1 MDRLNSLSQLPEG
14 IAAPAYDP
22 AAQGCGIVH
31 LGLGAFQRA
40 HIATYSDAA
49 MSASGGDWRTIGV
62 SLRSPTVAEQLN
74 PQNGLYAIRIEQAA
88 PETRVIGALATV
100 LVAPDNPE
108 AVLEAMAAPETRI
121 VTITVTEKAYGLN
134 KLTGG
139 LDRGH
144 PAIAA
149 DLAGEPARPTGVVG
163 YIVAALARRR
173 EGAGPLTVL
182 SCDNLTENGHVLKR
196 LVLEFARERDAELAD
211 WIEAN
216 IPFPCTMVDRITPAT
231 TQATIDAVAADLG
244 VLDLGCVATEPFT
257 QWVIEDDFC
266 KGRPD
271 WEAGGA
277 IFASDVRPYE
287 KMKLRLLNGAHSMIA
302 YLGQVA
308 GLEYVR
314 DVMAVPEL
322 AALVRRHM
330 ETAAQSLD
338 PVPGISI
345 PDYIDELCERFA
357 NPAIAH
363 RTLQI
368 AMDGTEKLP
377 PRLLEAATELV
388 AAGKDWRTYAF
399 AVASWM
405 AFVRQAATIDDPREA
420 ELLSTKGNL
429 FALDGLW
436 PDALAASTQWTEAV
450 KAALESIESVGPVRA
465 AEALA

>member
-1 MDRLNSLSQLPEG
+1 MERLTSLTQLPDG
-14 IAAPAYDP
+14 VARPAYDP

-62 SLRSPTVAEQLN
+62 SLRSGKVADQLN
-74 PQNGLYAIRIEQAA
+74 PQNGLYAIRIEQEH
-88 PETRVIGALATV
+88 PETRVIGSLAKV
-100 LVAPDNPE
+100 LVAPENPG
-108 AVLEAMAAPETRI
+108 AVLDALAAPETKI
-121 VTITVTEKAYGLN
+121 VTITVTEKAYGLD
-134 KLTGG
+134 KVTGG

-144 PAIAA
+144 PAVAA
-149 DLAGEPARPTGVVG
+149 DLAGDPGRPSGVVG
-163 YIVAALARRR
+163 VLVEALRRR
-173 EGAGPLTVL
+173 RAGAGPLTVL
-182 SCDNLTENGHVLKR
+182 CCDNLTENGHVLKR
-196 LVLEFARERDAELAD
+196 LVTEFAALRDKGLAD
-211 WIEAN
+211 WIAAE

-231 TQATIDAVAADLG
+231 TQATIDAVAEDLG
-244 VLDLGCVATEPFT
+244 ALDLGCISTEPFT

-266 KGRPD
+266 AGRPY

-277 IFASDVRPYE
+277 IFASDVKPYE
-287 KMKLRLLNGAHSMIA
+287 KMKLRLLNGAHSMVA

-308 GLEYVR
+308 GLEFVR

-330 ETAAQSLD
+330 ETAAASLD

-345 PDYIDELCERFA
+345 PDYIDELCARFE

-363 RTLQI
+363 KTLQI

-388 AAGKDWRTYAF
+388 ASGGQWQSYAF

-405 AFVRQAATIDDPREA
+405 AFVRASETLDDPREA
-420 ELLSTKGNL
+420 ECLAAKEDL
-429 FALDGLW
+429 FALPGLW
-436 PDALAASTQWTEAV
+436 PDALAGNADWVAAV
-450 KAALESIESVGPVRA
+450 R
-465 AEALA
+465 EALARIEGDGPVAAAKALA